1 MNSPLPDL
9 GGEQWTEPIPQEP
22 HRLVADI
29 DASFKQKIPDLPQR
43 QRIPDIH
50 HHRQA
55 DNFGRRIE
63 IMECI
68 FNPQRLRRQ
77 LSASSRFALTMPSSL
92 LDLMNIDRSVNR
104 AFKQY
109 DFLSRD
115 TQSTTGLT
123 HLKIIPTAAYLFA
136 PARIQG

>member
-29 DASFKQKIPDLPQR
+29 DASFKQKILDLPQR

-55 DNFGRRIE
+55 DHLGRRVE
-63 IMECI
+63 ITECI
-68 FNPQRLRRQ
+68 FHPQRLR
-77 LSASSRFALTMPSSL
+77 AATVSL
-92 LDLMNIDRSVNR
+92 KPFCSDNAIHS
-104 AFKQY
+104 Y
-109 DFLSRD
+109 
-115 TQSTTGLT
+115 
-123 HLKIIPTAAYLFA
+123 
-136 PARIQG
+136 